1 MLSGSFYAGRAR
13 AVLTIRA
20 MAKVVRED
28 KDGVAIQFTS
38 MMYDSYMFLQ
48 IILLYEA
55 PDPFAISLEYPDNCP
70 FEILEQDTIYP
81 GKSDAY
87 Q

>member
-1 MLSGSFYAGRAR
+1 M
-13 AVLTIRA
+13 TIRA
-20 MAKVVRED
+20 MARVVRKD
-28 KDGVAIQFTS
+28 KDGVAIEFTS

-55 PDPFAISLEYPDNCP
+55 EDPLAISLEYTDNCP
-70 FEILEQDTIYP
+70 FELLDLETKSK
-81 GKSDAY
+81 GKRDAY